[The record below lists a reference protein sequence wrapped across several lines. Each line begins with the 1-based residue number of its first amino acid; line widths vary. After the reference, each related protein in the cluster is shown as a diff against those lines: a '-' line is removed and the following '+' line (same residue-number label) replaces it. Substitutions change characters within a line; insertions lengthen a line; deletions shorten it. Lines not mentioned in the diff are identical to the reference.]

1 MKLNKIHV
9 IAILILAI
17 TALEA
22 CNTKDKPQSDNSIL
36 VESDSTAFGDEDGL
50 IDYSDSSK
58 VMRDYT
64 NSLSTLVNE
73 VSDGLNDIKNLERIV
88 TNDGLSNET
97 TERKEQVRN
106 DILLIKSSVQDR
118 MNRLAELE
126 DQLTR
131 SEAKAKYS
139 EEERQSMLN
148 TITDLRKQLTEQQQ
162 RIDALTA
169 QLDAAKTTINN
180 LNQKVDSLKT
190 VNNNVTNENIKAKEE
205 AQKAREEALQLSN
218 ELNECFYAIGT
229 NKELK
234 AHKIIESGFLRKTKV
249 MQSNN
254 IMLSYFT
261 KADKRTLNEINLRSK
276 KAKVLTNHDSQSYGI
291 VDVGGMKVL
300 RIYNH
305 NLFWQYT
312 NYLVIQVD

>member
-1 MKLNKIHV
+1 MKLNKLHV
-9 IAILILAI
+9 TAILIFAI
-17 TALEA
+17 TALVA
-22 CNTKDKPQSDNSIL
+22 CSNKDKHQSDNSIL
-36 VESDSTAFGDEDGL
+36 VESDTTALDNEDGL

-73 VSDGLNDIKNLERIV
+73 VSDGLNDIKNIERIV
-88 TNDGLSNET
+88 TNDGISNET

-106 DILLIKSSVQDR
+106 DLLLIKSSVQDR

-139 EEERQSMLN
+139 EEERQTMLN

-190 VNNNVTNENIKAKEE
+190 VNTNVTNENIKAKEE
-205 AQKAREEALQLSN
+205 AKKAHEEAIQLSN

-254 IMLSYFT
+254 IMLSFFT
-261 KADKRTLNEINLRSK
+261 KADKRTLNEINLHSK

-305 NLFWQYT
+305 SLFWQYT

>member
-9 IAILILAI
+9 IAILILAV

-22 CNTKDKPQSDNSIL
+22 CTTKDKPQSDNSIL
-36 VESDSTAFGDEDGL
+36 VESDTTAYGDENGL

-73 VSDGLNDIKNLERIV
+73 VSDGLNDIKNIERIV
-88 TNDGLSNET
+88 TTDGLSNGT

-139 EEERQSMLN
+139 EEERQTMLN

-190 VNNNVTNENIKAKEE
+190 ANNNVKNENIKAKEE
-205 AQKAREEALQLSN
+205 AQKAHEEAIKLSN

-229 NKELK
+229 KQELK

-249 MQSNN
+249 MQNNN
-254 IMLSYFT
+254 IMLSFFT
-261 KADKRTLNEINLRSK
+261 KADKRTLNEINLHSK

-300 RIYNH
+300 RIYDH

>member
-1 MKLNKIHV
+1 M
-9 IAILILAI
+9 
-17 TALEA
+17 ALEA
-22 CNTKDKPQSDNSIL
+22 CSNKDKPQSDNSIL

-73 VSDGLNDIKNLERIV
+73 VSDGLNDIKNLEKIV

-139 EEERQSMLN
+139 EEERQTMLN
-148 TITDLRKQLTEQQQ
+148 TITDLRKQLTDQQQ

-205 AQKAREEALQLSN
+205 AQKAREEALKLSN
-218 ELNECFYAIGT
+218 ELNECFYAVGT

-261 KADKRTLNEINLRSK
+261 KADKRTLNEINLHSK

>member
-36 VESDSTAFGDEDGL
+36 VESDSTAFGDDDGL

-88 TNDGLSNET
+88 TTDGLSNET

-139 EEERQSMLN
+139 EEERQTMLN

-205 AQKAREEALQLSN
+205 AQKAHEEAIKLSN

-229 NKELK
+229 KQELK

-261 KADKRTLNEINLRSK
+261 KADKRTLNEINLHSK

>member
-9 IAILILAI
+9 IATLIFAI
-17 TALEA
+17 MALEA
-22 CNTKDKPQSDNSIL
+22 CFHKDKPQSDNSIL

-73 VSDGLNDIKNLERIV
+73 V
-88 TNDGLSNET
+88 
-97 TERKEQVRN
+97 
-106 DILLIKSSVQDR
+106 

-139 EEERQSMLN
+139 EEERQTMLN

-261 KADKRTLNEINLRSK
+261 KADKRTLNEINLHSK

-305 NLFWQYT
+305 SLFWQYT